1 MGTSKEKKERLRLN
15 ESDLVKLN
23 SMTRELE
30 SLTKSIFD
38 LKELDL
44 NFPVRYLFL
53 KNEIEYEFIFS
64 GMGSFTVRLAKSERY
79 RRNPPP
85 IFYLSIGKYS
95 LTEYIWEDL
104 NGNEFEISGESLKK
118 EIFLNMD
125 KYELS
130 MSELK

>member
-1 MGTSKEKKERLRLN
+1 MGTSKKERLRLN

-30 SLTKSIFD
+30 TLTKSIFE

-64 GMGSFTVRLAKSERY
+64 QMGSFTVRLAKSERY

-95 LTEYIWEDL
+95 DSNFTWEDL
-104 NGNEFEISGESLKK
+104 NGDEFEISEESLKQ
-118 EIFLNMD
+118 EIFLNME
-125 KYELS
+125 KYEVS
-130 MSELK
+130 MREF